1 MAFQAPRG
9 TEDLIGQRARAWR
22 EFTACA
28 ERTFSLYGY
37 EFAAT
42 PIFERHD
49 LFARSAGEGTDI
61 MRKEIFA
68 VRSMG
73 AMDAL
78 ARGEQLKADQQLALR
93 PEGTAGIVRAIAQH
107 SLVAPG
113 GAPAKLWYAGPMFR
127 CERPQKGRLRQFH
140 QVGVECLGAD
150 SAAAD
155 AEAIIMCMR
164 FFEELGIP
172 RASMRL
178 LVNSMGDEECRGP
191 YTEKVRAYMHEH
203 DAELC
208 EECRRRAEENPLRS
222 FDCKNEGCKQV
233 MAGAP
238 RFADNLCTSC
248 RERFDE
254 LCALLDAA
262 GLSYEVDER
271 LVRGFDYYT
280 GTVFEVEAREGTG
293 AQSAIG
299 GGGRYDKLM
308 EEVGGRPTPGF
319 GFALGYERC
328 ALAIQ
333 AAGGQFPAAKRCD
346 LFAACVDDSVRAEA
360 FGLVQACRDAGIAAE
375 MDHQHRSL
383 KSQFKLADKLGA
395 MLVAVL
401 GPDELAQG
409 MVKVR
414 NMNSHQERLVEVAK
428 VKALLA
434 KFGGAPFEGEV
445 LSAEDVFGSGE

>member
-208 EECRRRAEENPLRS
+208 EECRRRADENPLRS
-222 FDCKNEGCKQV
+222 FDCKNEGCKQI

-308 EEVGGRPTPGF
+308 GEVAGRDVPGL
-319 GFALGYERC
+319 GFAVGFERILL
-328 ALAIQ
+328 ALE
-333 AAGGQFPAAKRCD
+333 AAGVVLGDVPVPCVYVACAGDELRAK
-346 LFAACVDDSVRAEA
+346 A
-360 FGLVQACRDAGIAAE
+360 FSIVQGLRDAGVRVQA
-375 MDHQHRSL
+375 DLQGRSL
-383 KSQFKLADKLGA
+383 KAQFKQANKAGA
-395 MLVAVL
+395 AFTVVVGA
-401 GPDELAQG
+401 DEL
-409 MVKVR
+409 
-414 NMNSHQERLVEVAK
+414 EC
-428 VKALLA
+428 
-434 KFGGAPFEGEV
+434 GEV
-445 LSAEDVFGSGE
+445 QVRDMASHEEEFVGLGELAAYLAARL

>member
-222 FDCKNEGCKQV
+222 FDCKNEGCTQV

-308 EEVGGRPTPGF
+308 DEVAGRDVPGL
-319 GFALGYERC
+319 GFAVGFERILL
-328 ALAIQ
+328 ALE
-333 AAGGQFPAAKRCD
+333 AAGVVLGDVPAPCVYVACAGDELRAK
-346 LFAACVDDSVRAEA
+346 A
-360 FGLVQACRDAGIAAE
+360 FSIVQGLRDAGVRVQA
-375 MDHQHRSL
+375 DLQGRSL
-383 KSQFKLADKLGA
+383 KAQFKQANKAGAAFTVVVGADELERGEVQVRDMA
-395 MLVAVL
+395 SHEEEFVGL
-401 GPDELAQG
+401 DELAAYLAA
-409 MVKVR
+409 
-414 NMNSHQERLVEVAK
+414 RL
-428 VKALLA
+428 
-434 KFGGAPFEGEV
+434 
-445 LSAEDVFGSGE
+445 

>member
-222 FDCKNEGCKQV
+222 FDCKNEGCRQV

-238 RFADNLCTSC
+238 RFADNLCESC

-308 EEVGGRPTPGF
+308 DEVAGRDVPGL
-319 GFALGYERC
+319 GFAVGFERILL
-328 ALAIQ
+328 ALE
-333 AAGGQFPAAKRCD
+333 AAGVVLGDVPAPCVYVACAGDELRAK
-346 LFAACVDDSVRAEA
+346 A
-360 FGLVQACRDAGIAAE
+360 FSIVQGLRDAGVRVQA
-375 MDHQHRSL
+375 DLQGRSL
-383 KSQFKLADKLGA
+383 KAQFKQANKAGA
-395 MLVAVL
+395 AFTVVVGA
-401 GPDELAQG
+401 DEL
-409 MVKVR
+409 
-414 NMNSHQERLVEVAK
+414 ER
-428 VKALLA
+428 
-434 KFGGAPFEGEV
+434 GEV
-445 LSAEDVFGSGE
+445 QVRDMASHEEEFVGLGELAAYLAARL

>member
-222 FDCKNEGCKQV
+222 FDCKNEGCRQV

-308 EEVGGRPTPGF
+308 GEVAGRDVPGL
-319 GFALGYERC
+319 GFAVGFERILL
-328 ALAIQ
+328 ALE
-333 AAGGQFPAAKRCD
+333 AAGVVLGDVPVSCVYVACAGDELRAK
-346 LFAACVDDSVRAEA
+346 A
-360 FGLVQACRDAGIAAE
+360 FSIVQGLRDAGVRVQA
-375 MDHQHRSL
+375 DLQGRSL
-383 KSQFKLADKLGA
+383 KAQFKQANKAGA
-395 MLVAVL
+395 AFTVVVGA
-401 GPDELAQG
+401 DEL
-409 MVKVR
+409 
-414 NMNSHQERLVEVAK
+414 ER
-428 VKALLA
+428 
-434 KFGGAPFEGEV
+434 GEV
-445 LSAEDVFGSGE
+445 QVRDMASHEEEFVGLGELAAYLAARL

>member
-178 LVNSMGDEECRGP
+178 LVNSMGDEECREP
-191 YTEKVRAYMHEH
+191 YTEKVRAYMHAHE
-203 DAELC
+203 AELC

-308 EEVGGRPTPGF
+308 DEVAGRDVPGL
-319 GFALGYERC
+319 GFAVGFERILL
-328 ALAIQ
+328 ALE
-333 AAGGQFPAAKRCD
+333 AAGVVLGDVPAPCVYVACAGDELRAK
-346 LFAACVDDSVRAEA
+346 A
-360 FGLVQACRDAGIAAE
+360 FSIVQGLRDAGVRVQA
-375 MDHQHRSL
+375 DLQGRSL
-383 KSQFKLADKLGA
+383 KAQFKQANKAGA
-395 MLVAVL
+395 AFTVVVGA
-401 GPDELAQG
+401 DEL
-409 MVKVR
+409 
-414 NMNSHQERLVEVAK
+414 ER
-428 VKALLA
+428 
-434 KFGGAPFEGEV
+434 GEV
-445 LSAEDVFGSGE
+445 QVRDMASHEEEFVGLGELAAYLAARL

>member
-222 FDCKNEGCKQV
+222 FDCKNEGCTQV

-248 RERFDE
+248 QERFDE

-308 EEVGGRPTPGF
+308 DEVAGRDVPGL
-319 GFALGYERC
+319 GFAVGFERILL
-328 ALAIQ
+328 ALE
-333 AAGGQFPAAKRCD
+333 AAGVVLGDVPAPCVYVACAGDELRAK
-346 LFAACVDDSVRAEA
+346 A
-360 FGLVQACRDAGIAAE
+360 FSIVQGLRDAGVRVQA
-375 MDHQHRSL
+375 DLQGRSL
-383 KSQFKLADKLGA
+383 KAQFKQANKAGA
-395 MLVAVL
+395 AFTVVVGA
-401 GPDELAQG
+401 DEL
-409 MVKVR
+409 
-414 NMNSHQERLVEVAK
+414 ER
-428 VKALLA
+428 
-434 KFGGAPFEGEV
+434 GEV
-445 LSAEDVFGSGE
+445 QVRDMASHEEEFVGLGELAAYLAARL

>member
-1 MAFQAPRG
+1 MAFQAPKG
-9 TEDLIGQRARAWR
+9 TEDLTGGRARAWR

-28 ERTFSLYGY
+28 ERVFSLYGY
-37 EFAAT
+37 EFAET
-42 PIFERHD
+42 PVLERHD

-93 PEGTAGIVRAIAQH
+93 PEGTAGIVRAAAQH
-107 SLVAPG
+107 SLVAG
-113 GAPAKLWYAGPMFR
+113 GSAPAKLWYAGPMFR

-191 YTEKVRAYMHEH
+191 YTEKVRAYMRAHE
-203 DAELC
+203 AELC
-208 EECRRRAEENPLRS
+208 EECRRRADENPLRS
-222 FDCKNEGCKQV
+222 FDCKNEDCKQV

-238 RFADNLCTSC
+238 RFADNLCESC
-248 RERFDE
+248 RMRFGE

-280 GTVFEVEAREGTG
+280 GTVFEVQACEGTG

-308 EEVGGRPTPGF
+308 GEVAGRDVPGL
-319 GFALGYERC
+319 GFAVGFERIML
-328 ALAIQ
+328 ALE
-333 AAGGQFPAAKRCD
+333 AAGAA
-346 LFAACVDDSVRAEA
+346 LGAAQEPCVYVACAGDELRAKV
-360 FGLVQACRDAGIAAE
+360 FSIVQGLRDAGVRVQA
-375 MDHQHRSL
+375 DLQGRSL
-383 KSQFKLADKLGA
+383 KAQFKQANKA
-395 MLVAVL
+395 KAAFTVVV
-401 GPDELAQG
+401 GPDELS
-409 MVKVR
+409 R
-414 NMNSHQERLVEVAK
+414 
-428 VKALLA
+428 
-434 KFGGAPFEGEV
+434 GEV
-445 LSAEDVFGSGE
+445 QVRDMASHEEELVALDDLAACLAARLNIILRRC

>member
-113 GAPAKLWYAGPMFR
+113 GVPAKLWYAGPMFR

-140 QVGVECLGAD
+140 QVGIECLGAD
-150 SAAAD
+150 SAIAD

-208 EECRRRAEENPLRS
+208 EECRRRADENPLRS
-222 FDCKNEGCKQV
+222 FDCKNEGCTQV

-238 RFADNLCTSC
+238 RFVDNLCTSC

-308 EEVGGRPTPGF
+308 DEVAGRDVPGL
-319 GFALGYERC
+319 GFAVGFERILL
-328 ALAIQ
+328 ALE
-333 AAGGQFPAAKRCD
+333 AAGVVLGDVPAPCVYVACAGDELRAK
-346 LFAACVDDSVRAEA
+346 A
-360 FGLVQACRDAGIAAE
+360 FSIVQGLRDAGVRVQA
-375 MDHQHRSL
+375 DLQGRSL
-383 KSQFKLADKLGA
+383 KAQFKQANKAGAAFTVVVGADELERGEVQVRDMA
-395 MLVAVL
+395 SHEEEFVGL
-401 GPDELAQG
+401 DELAAYLAA
-409 MVKVR
+409 
-414 NMNSHQERLVEVAK
+414 RL
-428 VKALLA
+428 
-434 KFGGAPFEGEV
+434 
-445 LSAEDVFGSGE
+445 

>member
-308 EEVGGRPTPGF
+308 DEVAGRDVPGL
-319 GFALGYERC
+319 GFAVGFERILL
-328 ALAIQ
+328 ALE
-333 AAGGQFPAAKRCD
+333 AAGVVLGDVPAPCVYVACAGDELRAK
-346 LFAACVDDSVRAEA
+346 A
-360 FGLVQACRDAGIAAE
+360 FSIVQGLRDAGVRVQA
-375 MDHQHRSL
+375 DLQGRSL
-383 KSQFKLADKLGA
+383 KAQFKQANKAGAAFTVVVGADELERGEVQVRDMA
-395 MLVAVL
+395 SHEEEFVGL
-401 GPDELAQG
+401 DELAAYLAA
-409 MVKVR
+409 
-414 NMNSHQERLVEVAK
+414 RL
-428 VKALLA
+428 
-434 KFGGAPFEGEV
+434 
-445 LSAEDVFGSGE
+445 

>member
-9 TEDLIGQRARAWR
+9 TEDLTGARARAWR

-28 ERTFSLYGY
+28 ERVFTLCGY
-37 EFAAT
+37 EFAET
-42 PIFERHD
+42 PVFERHD

-73 AMDAL
+73 ALDAL
-78 ARGEQLKADQQLALR
+78 ARGEELKADQRLALR
-93 PEGTAGIVRAIAQH
+93 PEGTAGIVRAAAQH
-107 SLVAPG
+107 ALVAPG
-113 GAPAKLWYAGPMFR
+113 SAPAKLWYAGPMFR

-150 SAAAD
+150 SAASD

-191 YTEKVRAYMHEH
+191 YTEKVRAYMREHEG
-203 DAELC
+203 ELC
-208 EECRRRAEENPLRS
+208 DECRRRAVENPLRS
-222 FDCKNEGCKQV
+222 FDCKNEACAQV

-238 RFADNLCTSC
+238 RFADNLCESC
-248 RERFDE
+248 RERFE
-254 LCALLDAA
+254 QVRALLDAA
-262 GLSYEVDER
+262 GVAYEVDER

-299 GGGRYDKLM
+299 GGGRYDRLM
-308 EEVGGRPTPGF
+308 GEVADRDVPGLGFAVGFERILLALEAAGVSLGGRELPCVYV
-319 GFALGYERC
+319 AC
-328 ALAIQ
+328 A
-333 AAGGQFPAAKRCD
+333 GD
-346 LFAACVDDSVRAEA
+346 EVRARA
-360 FGLVQACRDAGIAAE
+360 FSILQGLRDAGVRAQA
-375 MDHQHRSL
+375 DLQGRSL
-383 KSQFKLADKLGA
+383 KAQFKQAGKMGA
-395 MLVAVL
+395 AFVVVA
-401 GPDELAQG
+401 GPDELAAG
-409 MVKVR
+409 KVQVR
-414 NMNSHQERLVEVAK
+414 DMASHEEAPVDIDGLGAYLAARL
-428 VKALLA
+428 
-434 KFGGAPFEGEV
+434 
-445 LSAEDVFGSGE
+445 

>member
-9 TEDLIGQRARAWR
+9 TEDLIGARARAWR

-28 ERTFSLYGY
+28 ERVFSLYGY

-61 MRKEIFA
+61 MRKEIFS

-93 PEGTAGIVRAIAQH
+93 PEGTAGIVRAAAQH
-107 SLVAPG
+107 SLVAQG

-150 SAAAD
+150 SAASD

-191 YTEKVRAYMHEH
+191 YTEKVRAYMRAHE
-203 DAELC
+203 DGLC
-208 EECRRRAEENPLRS
+208 EECRRRIEENPLRS
-222 FDCKNEGCKQV
+222 FDCKNEACAQV

-238 RFADNLCTSC
+238 RFADNLCEGC
-248 RERFDE
+248 RERFAQ
-254 LCALLDAA
+254 LRALLDAA
-262 GLSYEVDER
+262 GIAYEVDER

-280 GTVFEVEAREGTG
+280 GTVFEVEACEGTG

-308 EEVGGRPTPGF
+308 GEVAGRDVPGL
-319 GFALGYERC
+319 GFAVGFERILL
-328 ALAIQ
+328 ALE
-333 AAGGQFPAAKRCD
+333 AAGVELGAGERPCVYVACAGDELRPQA
-346 LFAACVDDSVRAEA
+346 FAVLQ
-360 FGLVQACRDAGIAAE
+360 GLRDAGLRAQA
-375 MDHQHRSL
+375 DLQGRSL
-383 KSQFKLADKLGA
+383 KAQFKQANKAGA
-395 MLVAVL
+395 AFTVVV
-401 GPDELAQG
+401 GPDELARGEAQ
-409 MVKVR
+409 VR
-414 NMNSHQERLVEVAK
+414 DMASHEEELVGLDGLGAYLAARL
-428 VKALLA
+428 
-434 KFGGAPFEGEV
+434 
-445 LSAEDVFGSGE
+445 

>member
-178 LVNSMGDEECRGP
+178 LVNSMGDEECREP
-191 YTEKVRAYMHEH
+191 YTEKVRAYMHAHE
-203 DAELC
+203 AELC

-222 FDCKNEGCKQV
+222 FDCKNEGCTQV

-308 EEVGGRPTPGF
+308 DEVAGRDVPGL
-319 GFALGYERC
+319 GFAVGFERILL
-328 ALAIQ
+328 ALE
-333 AAGGQFPAAKRCD
+333 AAGVVLGDVPAPCVYVACAGDELRAK
-346 LFAACVDDSVRAEA
+346 A
-360 FGLVQACRDAGIAAE
+360 FSIVQGLRDAGVRVQA
-375 MDHQHRSL
+375 DLQGRSL
-383 KSQFKLADKLGA
+383 KAQFKQANKAGAAFTVVVGADELERGEVQVRDMA
-395 MLVAVL
+395 SHEEEFVGL
-401 GPDELAQG
+401 DELAAYLAA
-409 MVKVR
+409 
-414 NMNSHQERLVEVAK
+414 RL
-428 VKALLA
+428 
-434 KFGGAPFEGEV
+434 
-445 LSAEDVFGSGE
+445 

>member
-178 LVNSMGDEECRGP
+178 LVNSMGDEECREP
-191 YTEKVRAYMHEH
+191 YTEKVRAYMHAHE
-203 DAELC
+203 AELC

-222 FDCKNEGCKQV
+222 FDCKNEGCTQV

-308 EEVGGRPTPGF
+308 DEVAGRDVPGL
-319 GFALGYERC
+319 GFAVGFERILL
-328 ALAIQ
+328 ALE
-333 AAGGQFPAAKRCD
+333 AAGVVLGDVPAPCVYVACAGDELRAK
-346 LFAACVDDSVRAEA
+346 A
-360 FGLVQACRDAGIAAE
+360 FSIVQGLRDAGVRVQA
-375 MDHQHRSL
+375 DLQGRSL
-383 KSQFKLADKLGA
+383 KAQFKQANKAGA
-395 MLVAVL
+395 AFTVVVGA
-401 GPDELAQG
+401 DEL
-409 MVKVR
+409 
-414 NMNSHQERLVEVAK
+414 ER
-428 VKALLA
+428 
-434 KFGGAPFEGEV
+434 GEV
-445 LSAEDVFGSGE
+445 QVRDMASHEEEFVGLGELAAYLAARL

>member
-178 LVNSMGDEECRGP
+178 LVNSMGDEECREP

-222 FDCKNEGCKQV
+222 FDCKNEGCTQV

-308 EEVGGRPTPGF
+308 GEVAGRDVPGL
-319 GFALGYERC
+319 GFAVGFERILL
-328 ALAIQ
+328 ALE
-333 AAGGQFPAAKRCD
+333 AAGVVLGDVPAPCVYVACASDELRAK
-346 LFAACVDDSVRAEA
+346 A
-360 FGLVQACRDAGIAAE
+360 FSIVQGLRDAGVRVQA
-375 MDHQHRSL
+375 DLQGRSL
-383 KSQFKLADKLGA
+383 KAQFKQANKAGA
-395 MLVAVL
+395 AFTVVVGA
-401 GPDELAQG
+401 DEL
-409 MVKVR
+409 
-414 NMNSHQERLVEVAK
+414 ER
-428 VKALLA
+428 
-434 KFGGAPFEGEV
+434 GEV
-445 LSAEDVFGSGE
+445 QVRDMASHEEEFVGLGELAAYLAARL

>member
-222 FDCKNEGCKQV
+222 FDCKNEGCRQV

-308 EEVGGRPTPGF
+308 DEVAGRDVPGL
-319 GFALGYERC
+319 GFAVGFERILL
-328 ALAIQ
+328 ALE
-333 AAGGQFPAAKRCD
+333 AAGVVLGDVPVSCVYVACAGDELRAK
-346 LFAACVDDSVRAEA
+346 A
-360 FGLVQACRDAGIAAE
+360 FSIVQGLRDAGVRVQA
-375 MDHQHRSL
+375 DLQGRSL
-383 KSQFKLADKLGA
+383 KAQFKQANKAGA
-395 MLVAVL
+395 AFTVVVGA
-401 GPDELAQG
+401 DEL
-409 MVKVR
+409 
-414 NMNSHQERLVEVAK
+414 ER
-428 VKALLA
+428 
-434 KFGGAPFEGEV
+434 GEV
-445 LSAEDVFGSGE
+445 QVRDMASHEEEFVGLGELAAYLAARL